1 MSNTSEQSLAFD
13 QGYEGT
19 FDENGQPHGKGRMK
33 FKDDD
38 DFDRNVYEGEWIHG
52 QMSGQGQMSFVSGDI
67 YEGVFNNGVPHG
79 PGRFTYVSGD
89 VSSCFY
95 ERVILFSIY
104 LHYILVSVRWKLQI
118 SRMG

>member
-52 QMSGQGQMSFVSGDI
+52 QMSGQGQMSFVSGDV
-67 YEGVFNNGVPHG
+67 YDGEWSKNEFEGDGVYTYANG
-79 PGRFTYVSGD
+79 R
-89 VSSCFY
+89 
-95 ERVILFSIY
+95 R
-104 LHYILVSVRWKLQI
+104 YIGQW
-118 SRMG
+118 

>member
-52 QMSGQGQMSFVSGDI
+52 QMSGQGQMSFVSGDV
-67 YEGVFNNGVPHG
+67 YDGTFLEGVPHG
-79 PGRFTYVSGD
+79 PGQFTYASGD
-89 VSSCFY
+89 VSIPNQNMFY
-95 ERVILFSIY
+95 VKISENIY
-104 LHYILVSVRWKLQI
+104 RHCNVGS
-118 SRMG
+118 

>member
-38 DFDRNVYEGEWIHG
+38 DFDRNVYDG
-52 QMSGQGQMSFVSGDI
+52 
-67 YEGVFNNGVPHG
+67 GVDPWSNV
-79 PGRFTYVSGD
+79 
-89 VSSCFY
+89 
-95 ERVILFSIY
+95 
-104 LHYILVSVRWKLQI
+104 W
-118 SRMG
+118 SRPNVLC